1 MKRKIQYVWL
11 MLAVCVL
18 IFISTVENSKIVQA
32 ATFENG
38 YYCET
43 VQATL
48 KVDYT
53 VRGEF
58 GEYNQTTS
66 PDDRCDNVP
75 INVSKSLEIPVNVN
89 VRRNVNSA
97 TYTMSVNTTSDWH
110 AEQYCYGDWYN
121 EDEGSFIICD
131 GIAAFNFTADGSH
144 DLSGI
149 NSNTSSEQTEDLTY
163 KGCENKIEKLY
174 DNNDDW
180 VIDKSDVTVILD
192 RMTLTFTYPPFPEY
206 TVQYDSNGGS
216 GYMPSETVRYSE
228 NFALKANAYTKNGYV
243 FKGWAVIREADGAVF
258 CDNRGW
264 TPFNECQPEEWHIYG
279 TGEQYAMDTAWFG
292 DRADGTF
299 TFCAQ
304 WEAADRFVNYMGNEA
319 DNKEDY
325 YQSYSAASE
334 NRFNKLDFKK
344 TGYTA
349 GSNWVYKDQF
359 MNTAGSYAGDGT
371 AVMPGQNGLTTIRT
385 KCGGRYDSVDINAAS
400 TENGANVQI
409 WDCVNGNA
417 QMFAFQYV
425 KTENNVPYWVIK
437 NNYSGKVLDVNGTS
451 AGANVQQYAYHGGD
465 NQLWTLKMAGNGY
478 FYICSKL
485 GNCTSLDSSSL
496 VLDLWGYSTDNG
508 TNITISGYHGSDNQ
522 QWYLWDNT
530 INLSAEWTS
539 TNYKVDYN
547 ADGGT
552 LLDEN
557 GNETTDTVRTYE
569 YDRIYNFLKAKRAY
583 TVSYETNGGT
593 AAINSSNTD
602 APGTFNGWNE
612 QLTEQTSH
620 GEVKG
625 WDGWSVGTWNWA
637 AYYNGNPDLLR
648 ATNNTY
654 DTMWAILHYR
664 EHGIDEGRTFNGA
677 SYWLPALSF
686 KNLTANGGTV
696 NVKADYTN
704 GSVTLPKAEKA
715 SIEFDGQTISY
726 TFDGWYSDSELT
738 SRVGG
743 AGDTYTPAGN
753 TKLYAKY
760 TTDSIENNYT
770 VTVEHFLMD
779 TDGKYPATP
788 HESTTKQYKSGA
800 EINVTDVLNDY
811 EGYEYD
817 SEKTK
822 TANGQLPA
830 TVTQD
835 ITLQVYYMRNRYTV
849 TYNVSE
855 NGGNWSDGSTKPVTK
870 DYYWGQS
877 VDLSPAAQKTEYDFL
892 GWNTD
897 SSKTEA
903 IKSLVMP
910 QEDVTLYALYSGDL
924 TAKFVDSYG
933 VRTVTGTRYNNTKDV
948 VITVPDIRDYAWDGV
963 TSTSVIGWNSNTD
976 INAAE
981 AKENEITTDTITISS
996 NVIFYAVYAAEV
1008 TLEYNLNGAD
1018 ESQMPA
1024 PVTVTAYTNAYDLTN
1039 VCGEKVTL
1047 AQAVKHTLEAQ
1058 EGYIDSYVQTAWAE
1072 NSLDGKQ
1079 YATGSEYNLTQN
1091 TVMYAIWDGEIK
1103 PITYTIHFDGNGS
1116 TSGKIQDINVKYDEQ
1131 VTLPDNAFV
1140 RTTDWGDS
1148 TFMGWNRTADTKTI
1162 EFSNQDIVSNLST
1175 VDGDVVILYA
1185 IWDDC
1190 PEITA
1195 KDRYFTLKEA
1205 QEGRITVEELLTTAT
1220 ADDVEDGDI
1229 TDKLTIPNTDDEEW
1243 KKFTAAGSAT
1253 ITYKVTDS
1261 IGNTSRKT
1269 VTVYI
1274 ADTTP
1279 DIKYESS
1286 VRSAKYGYVRFI
1298 SEKYYQ
1304 NAPEEG
1310 GVVENS
1316 VWKLPE
1322 YATVLERAMENRR
1335 SMTYATGRLSLF
1347 GGLLQYDYTVPGSI
1361 SCDHITQL
1369 WKFTREDRNK
1379 IKDYVQEHGL
1389 GKYKEQDALNGFMNE
1404 FGYCRQQ

>member
-1 MKRKIQYVWL
+1 MNNKQKKRLWSFGSIIIALV
-11 MLAVCVL
+11 MAL
-18 IFISTVENSKIVQA
+18 IGIAENVKNVNA
-32 ATFENG
+32 ASFDNG
-38 YYCET
+38 YTCEM
-43 VQATL
+43 VQGIL
-48 KVDYT
+48 KAEYT
-53 VRGEF
+53 VDGTF

-75 INVSKSLEIPVNVN
+75 IYVSKTLEIPVNVN

-97 TYTMSVNTTSDWH
+97 TYTMSVNTTSGWH

-206 TVQYDSNGGS
+206 TVQYDPNGGS

-292 DRADGTF
+292 DRTDGIF

-425 KTENNVPYWVIK
+425 KNENGVPYWTIK
-437 NNYSGKVLDVNGTS
+437 NNYSGKVLDVNGTA

-465 NQLWTLKMAGNGY
+465 NQLWTLKMAGDGY

-508 TNITISGYHGSDNQ
+508 TNITISGYHGSENQ

-530 INLSAEWTS
+530 INLSAEWTNS
-539 TNYKVDYN
+539 NYKVDYN

-593 AAINSSNTD
+593 ATIGAANTN
-602 APGTFNGWNE
+602 AQGTFNGWNE
-612 QLTEQTSH
+612 QLTAQTSH

-664 EHGIDEGRTFNGA
+664 EHGISENRQFSGA

-704 GSVTLPKAEKA
+704 GSVTLPDATKEPQ
-715 SIEFDGQTISY
+715 IIDGVTYNY
-726 TFDGWYSDSELT
+726 TFDGWYSDNSLNDVYYIEK
-738 SRVGG
+738 GG
-743 AGDTYTPAGN
+743 KTYTPTN
-753 TKLYAKY
+753 DITLYAKFTENKVTSIPDIY
-760 TTDSIENNYT
+760 IDNTNTDLEYDYKNVDVNFDWARETEIKTKAEDRVNAIVGFFLSTPDGTQINKNDGGETITFTDTTEGTNIYT
-770 VTVEHFLMD
+770 VKADNAV
-779 TDGKYPATP
+779 GN
-788 HESTTKQYKSGA
+788 SRKQQIITHIDRTAPEISGVQN
-800 EINVTDVLNDY
+800 EYGWTNRSFVINVTVTDNLSGVKNVIL
-811 EGYEYD
+811 YD
-817 SEKTK
+817 SDDNELHSST
-822 TANGQLPA
+822 
-830 TVTQD
+830 
-835 ITLQVYYMRNRYTV
+835 
-849 TYNVSE
+849 
-855 NGGNWSDGSTKPVTK
+855 GG
-870 DYYWGQS
+870 
-877 VDLSPAAQKTEYDFL
+877 F
-892 GWNTD
+892 
-897 SSKTEA
+897 
-903 IKSLVMP
+903 
-910 QEDVTLYALYSGDL
+910 
-924 TAKFVDSYG
+924 
-933 VRTVTGTRYNNTKDV
+933 
-948 VITVPDIRDYAWDGV
+948 
-963 TSTSVIGWNSNTD
+963 
-976 INAAE
+976 
-981 AKENEITTDTITISS
+981 
-996 NVIFYAVYAAEV
+996 
-1008 TLEYNLNGAD
+1008 
-1018 ESQMPA
+1018 
-1024 PVTVTAYTNAYDLTN
+1024 
-1039 VCGEKVTL
+1039 
-1047 AQAVKHTLEAQ
+1047 
-1058 EGYIDSYVQTAWAE
+1058 
-1072 NSLDGKQ
+1072 
-1079 YATGSEYNLTQN
+1079 
-1091 TVMYAIWDGEIK
+1091 
-1103 PITYTIHFDGNGS
+1103 TYTFSNEQDAQYKIVAQDNVGN
-1116 TSGKIQDINVKYDEQ
+1116 TSEKEFTVKID
-1131 VTLPDNAFV
+1131 
-1140 RTTDWGDS
+1140 
-1148 TFMGWNRTADTKTI
+1148 KTPPEFY
-1162 EFSNQDIVSNLST
+1162 EFSDVENVT
-1175 VDGDVVILYA
+1175 VDG
-1185 IWDDC
+1185 
-1190 PEITA
+1190 E
-1195 KDRYFTLKEA
+1195 
-1205 QEGRITVEELLTTAT
+1205 
-1220 ADDVEDGDI
+1220 
-1229 TDKLTIPNTDDEEW
+1229 
-1243 KKFTAAGSAT
+1243 
-1253 ITYKVTDS
+1253 
-1261 IGNTSRKT
+1261 
-1269 VTVYI
+1269 
-1274 ADTTP
+1274 
-1279 DIKYESS
+1279 
-1286 VRSAKYGYVRFI
+1286 KYGYNDTDTLIEKVCDQEHLSKMDTLILYPETNPSFSTTGTFEDDNHMNLTFALSDTDRLYDRWICIAKDKAGNVNRKIIYFGSNFTLNIRRAI
-1298 SEKYYQ
+1298 SE
-1304 NAPEEG
+1304 
-1310 GVVENS
+1310 EN
-1316 VWKLPE
+1316 
-1322 YATVLERAMENRR
+1322 Y
-1335 SMTYATGRLSLF
+1335 
-1347 GGLLQYDYTVPGSI
+1347 
-1361 SCDHITQL
+1361 
-1369 WKFTREDRNK
+1369 
-1379 IKDYVQEHGL
+1379 
-1389 GKYKEQDALNGFMNE
+1389 
-1404 FGYCRQQ
+1404 